1 MDAPHTYTHA
11 DPTWLDA
18 EAGPLVRPYA
28 LTAGRNKPVRADL
41 DLITVLVAVRA
52 PSVLD
57 GGLGSECAE
66 IIALCQQPQS
76 VAEIAAHLIL
86 PTRIVRV
93 LLSDLL
99 DRTLLRRNTSTR
111 ASQRP
116 TEETFRAVLNG
127 LRSL

>member
-1 MDAPHTYTHA
+1 MDNPRAYA
-11 DPTWLDA
+11 APTWLDA
-18 EAGPLVRPYA
+18 DAGPLVRPYA
-28 LTAGRNKPVRADL
+28 LTAGRTRPIRGDL
-41 DLITVLVAVRA
+41 DLITVLVAVRP
-52 PSVLD
+52 PSTLD
-57 GGLGSECAE
+57 GGLGSECAQ

-76 VAEIAAHLIL
+76 VAEIAAHLTL

-99 DRTLLRRNTSTR
+99 DRTLLRRNTSSR
-111 ASQRP
+111 ASQLP

>member
-1 MDAPHTYTHA
+1 MDSIRAHA
-11 DPTWLDA
+11 EPTWLDA
-18 EAGPLVRPYA
+18 DAGPLVRPYA
-28 LTAGRNKPVRADL
+28 LTAGRTRPVRGDL
-41 DLITVLVAVRA
+41 DLITVLVAVRP
-52 PSVLD
+52 PSILD
-57 GGLGSECAE
+57 GGLGSECAQ

-76 VAEIAAHLIL
+76 VAEIAAHLTL

-99 DRTLLRRNTSTR
+99 DRTLLRRNNPLR
-111 ASQRP
+111 ATQLP